1 MKRKRIRWQSGRGGG
16 LLHTAMSSAVP
27 VFSRRGEVVLMA
39 CLHKGTVCTE
49 VTVHSTIS
57 TGQTAAPKGGG
68 CAELLLHHAKEKKKS
83 PSPLC

>member
-1 MKRKRIRWQSGRGGG
+1 
-16 LLHTAMSSAVP
+16 
-27 VFSRRGEVVLMA
+27 MA